1 MKWAESTGATLRVGF
16 AKFVLAE
23 PSKVHAVR
31 HWLFTLGGPG
41 LILLGLIDS
50 SVIPV
55 PGSMDAMT
63 IVLAGHDREWWPY
76 YAVMATVGSVIGA
89 YLTYRIA
96 RNGGEKALKYK
107 VSPRI
112 MKRVTKAFERFGFGA
127 IVIPALL
134 PPPMPMVP
142 FVIAAG
148 ALQYSPKKFLAAMS
162 AGRLARYCILAD
174 PGCGLWPEDFQGDP
188 GAREDGVDRD
198 DCAGGGRCASA
209 ASVVLPAKAW
219 NSGESA
225 LILVSVRSPEAES
238 FLGQLSLASRVAIT
252 AKPASA

>member
-96 RNGGEKALKYK
+96 RNGGEKALKDK

-162 AGRLARYCILAD
+162 AGRLARYCILAY
-174 PGCGLWPEDFQGDP
+174 L
-188 GAREDGVDRD
+188 GA
-198 DCAGGGRCASA
+198 AYGRKIFRVILAHGKTVLIVTIALVVVA
-209 ASVVLPAKAW
+209 ALVLLLLYFRRRRGILAKA
-219 NSGESA
+219 
-225 LILVSVRSPEAES
+225 R
-238 FLGQLSLASRVAIT
+238 
-252 AKPASA
+252 